1 MWHLFWCLSLKEKE
15 EKIIRI
21 VPISPT
27 EIKTKSIINKGD
39 IETKY
44 GIITYNPNK
53 LNKKG
58 NDWIMELNY
67 TRTGDYES
75 PNLTLNDNK
84 KGTINKYGMLRLNHL
99 KHYKK
104 SLYTTLLMKDE
115 LTNHLVSVSK
125 DAETLLNKL
134 MKSYKKRDEKLS
146 ERNKEINKL
155 EWVKLMN
162 NYKNTAEEIIY
173 LYWKYV
179 RTYSHILSGKH
190 WICTPIQILLWEFPY
205 P

>member
-1 MWHLFWCLSLKEKE
+1 
-15 EKIIRI
+15 
-21 VPISPT
+21 
-27 EIKTKSIINKGD
+27 
-39 IETKY
+39 
-44 GIITYNPNK
+44 
-53 LNKKG
+53 
-58 NDWIMELNY
+58 MELNY

-99 KHYKK
+99 KHYKR

-162 NYKNTAEEIIY
+162 NYKNTAEEIILKELIY
-173 LYWKYV
+173 TENMWGRTHIFCLASTEFVLLYKFY
-179 RTYSHILSGKH
+179 YGNSHTLK
-190 WICTPIQILLWEFPY
+190 F
-205 P
+205 